1 MHDAAKGDEACD
13 EGHEDPVEMLRRLRA
28 AGSPITLAINGQ
40 GRLEVADEESYQM
53 ALRLVDRLET
63 IAGIKEGVGHF
74 EAGHR
79 GSTWEEIQ
87 AEIQRTYGAQV

>member
-1 MHDAAKGDEACD
+1 MHDAAENN
-13 EGHEDPVEMLRRLRA
+13 EDLVGLLRRLRA

-63 IAGIKEGVGHF
+63 IAGIREGVDHF
-74 EAGHR
+74 EAGRR

-87 AEIQRTYGAQV
+87 AEIRRDHGAPV